1 MAFLLLGLTTFI
13 ILIYSFF
20 IKNFK
25 ISFSILIISFLS
37 ISTVFMLDKSLKA
50 RYLSIFTS
58 GSGIAKVTYDDSNK
72 PVNLI
77 ENFSDLKDV
86 DLSFRD
92 SMWGAHFITAYQIF
106 RENIILGSGARS
118 FRYECNKEKYD
129 NIDIHYIKKRCSTHP
144 HNYYLEILSENGIIG
159 FAYLLLLLSLFYY
172 YEIKFFLKNKN
183 LLHLFG
189 ILSIFINLWPIAST
203 GIYMHLL
210 MV

>member
-1 MAFLLLGLTTFI
+1 MLIYLSGIVYRLVTPLLL
-13 ILIYSFF
+13 
-20 IKNFK
+20 
-25 ISFSILIISFLS
+25 
-37 ISTVFMLDKSLKA
+37 
-50 RYLSIFTS
+50 
-58 GSGIAKVTYDDSNK
+58 
-72 PVNLI
+72 
-77 ENFSDLKDV
+77 
-86 DLSFRD
+86 
-92 SMWGAHFITAYQIF
+92 YQIF

-189 ILSIFINLWPIAST
+189 ILSIFINLWPIAS
-203 GIYMHLL
+203 ID
-210 MV
+210 